1 MNGGGLLSSDLRAL
15 DSQLLPMISQDTLQR
30 GVSVL
35 KRTITVRQPRRFRLP
50 EKGETISHGD
60 RRYSIGE
67 KLGRG
72 GFGVVYECSDE
83 WGNALV
89 AKVILPHDRPYAEVR
104 ESWLQEAGKL
114 MDLRHPNITFVR
126 DAFEHQDT
134 FYLIIERCNFPLIQ
148 VITSIG
154 LDAERW
160 LPYVARDVL
169 QALDYIHAHGYIH
182 KDLHPGNVFVVESR
196 QQAAF
201 IHRIVRSFK
210 IGDLGLTRL
219 ETDVRAFQTRLA
231 EWMRPPEIID
241 PRTFV
246 ASGRQIDI
254 YQAGL
259 LMLSLLLKEIPY
271 FTSDEIVEGIP
282 QQVAQDNTSPYAPVI
297 ARALRRH
304 VEWRT
309 QTALE
314 FWRELSAVTN
324 SSS

>member
-1 MNGGGLLSSDLRAL
+1 ML
-15 DSQLLPMISQDTLQR
+15 SQDALQR

-50 EKGETISHGD
+50 EKGEVIPHGD
-60 RRYSIGE
+60 RNYYIGE

-104 ESWLQEAGKL
+104 ESWLEEASKL

-126 DAFEHQDT
+126 DAFEYQDT
-134 FYLIIERCNFPLIQ
+134 FYLVIERCNFPLLQ

-154 LDAERW
+154 LDSERW

-231 EWMRPPEIID
+231 EWMRPPEAID
-241 PRTFV
+241 PDTFG
-246 ASGRQIDI
+246 AIGRQVDL

-259 LMLSLLLKEIPY
+259 LLLSLLLKEIPY
-271 FTSDEIVEGIP
+271 FTTEEIVGGIP
-282 QQVAQDNTSPYAPVI
+282 QAVAQDHPSPYAPVV
-297 ARALRRH
+297 AKALRRH

-314 FWRELSAVTN
+314 FWREISAVTQN
-324 SSS
+324 A

>member
-1 MNGGGLLSSDLRAL
+1 LSTEL
-15 DSQLLPMISQDTLQR
+15 QLLDDQFLPIVSSPPTENEVQDVENELPA
-30 GVSVL
+30 S
-35 KRTITVRQPRRFRLP
+35 QPRRFRLP
-50 EKGETISHGD
+50 EKGEVISHGD
-60 RRYSIGE
+60 RKYTIGE

-72 GFGVVYECSDE
+72 GFGIVYECSDE

-89 AKVILPHDRPYAEVR
+89 AKIILPHDRPYTEVR
-104 ESWLQEAGKL
+104 ESWLEEAGKL
-114 MDLRHPNITFVR
+114 IDLRHPNITFVR
-126 DAFEHQDT
+126 DAVEHQDT
-134 FYLIIERCNFPLIQ
+134 FYLIIERCNFPLLQ
-148 VITSIG
+148 VITGIG
-154 LDAERW
+154 MDSERW
-160 LPYVARDVL
+160 LPNVARDVL

-182 KDLHPGNVFVVESR
+182 KDLHPGNVFVMESR

-241 PRTFV
+241 PEKFGV
-246 ASGRQIDI
+246 IGRQVDI

-259 LMLSLLLKEIPY
+259 LMLSLLLNEIPY
-271 FTSDEIVEGIP
+271 FTAEEIVGGIP
-282 QQVAQDNTSPYAPVI
+282 QALAQDHPSPYAPVI
-297 ARALRRH
+297 AKALRRH

-324 SSS
+324 QA

>member
-1 MNGGGLLSSDLRAL
+1 MSTDLHVP
-15 DSQLLPMISQDTLQR
+15 DNQFLPIISPNPLER
-30 GVSVL
+30 SVSVL
-35 KRTITVRQPRRFRLP
+35 NRTITVRQPRRFRLP
-50 EKGETISHGD
+50 DKGEVISHGD
-60 RRYSIGE
+60 RNYHIGE

-72 GFGVVYECSDE
+72 GFGIVYECSDE

-89 AKVILPHDRPYAEVR
+89 AKIILPHDRPYAEVR
-104 ESWLQEAGKL
+104 ESWLEEAGKL
-114 MDLRHPNITFVR
+114 VDLRHPNITFVR
-126 DAFEHQDT
+126 DAFEYQDT
-134 FYLIIERCNFPLIQ
+134 FYLIIERCNFPLLQ

-154 LDAERW
+154 LDSERW

-231 EWMRPPEIID
+231 EWMRPPEIVD
-241 PRTFV
+241 PDKFG
-246 ASGRQIDI
+246 AIGRQVDV

-259 LMLSLLLKEIPY
+259 LLLSLLLKEIPY
-271 FTSDEIVEGIP
+271 FTSEEIVGGIP
-282 QQVAQDNTSPYAPVI
+282 QAVASDHPSPYAPVI
-297 ARALRRH
+297 AKALRRH

-324 SSS
+324 QS